1 MDRPLVEKDIESY
14 GVRKMK
20 QADILFYKF
29 VSPSRNGV
37 PDRIAM
43 ANGRVVFVELKR
55 PGGKPRGLQIKVHET
70 MRAHGMDVRVIDSKE
85 GIDALI
91 EELKGS
97 ESNG

>member
-55 PGGKPRGLQIKVHET
+55 PGGKPRGQQIKVHET

-91 EELKGS
+91 KELKGA
-97 ESNG
+97 

>member
-1 MDRPLVEKDIESY
+1 MDRQLVEKDIESY
-14 GVRKMK
+14 GVRKMR

-29 VSPSRNGV
+29 VSPSRAGV

-43 ANGRVVFVELKR
+43 YGGRVVFVELKR

-91 EELKGS
+91 EELKGA
-97 ESNG
+97 